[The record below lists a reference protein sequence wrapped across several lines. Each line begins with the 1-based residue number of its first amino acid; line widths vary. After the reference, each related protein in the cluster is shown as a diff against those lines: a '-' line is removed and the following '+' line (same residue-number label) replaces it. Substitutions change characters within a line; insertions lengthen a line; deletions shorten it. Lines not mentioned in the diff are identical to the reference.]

1 MIYNLVLAGSQLKGL
16 AYIGTLRALEE
27 LKLTHTI
34 KNICGVSSGAIFGL
48 LIFLGLNYERLFE
61 LAIKICKY
69 DLIRSTE
76 KINISNILELYG
88 IESGENIKK
97 ILRVVLETKTKKK
110 DCTFRD
116 LEEVFP
122 EKTFIV
128 VGTNVTENITEYFSK
143 DTTPYMKIID
153 AIRIS
158 ISIPMIFTKQEY
170 KNNLYVDGGIGC
182 NIPMDYFKNDIEHTL
197 GICVSSPNY
206 LTDITSVESYM
217 FRIFRILLDNIDNYI
232 IERYRDNIVEILV
245 DYNYLNIDINE
256 DKTRYLINAGY
267 EQFKTEIYKTRF
279 SDYLEINSII
289 NSLITNIEN
298 RDK

>member
-1 MIYNLVLAGSQLKGL
+1 MIHNLVLAGSQLKGI
-16 AYIGTLRALEE
+16 AYIGALKALEE
-27 LKLTHTI
+27 LKLISNI

-48 LIFLGLNYERLFE
+48 LIFLDLNYERLFE

-69 DLIRSTE
+69 ELMRSTE

-88 IESGENIKK
+88 FESGENIKK
-97 ILRVVLETKTKKK
+97 ILRVILEKKTKKK
-110 DCTFRD
+110 NCTFRD
-116 LEEVFP
+116 LEELFP

-128 VGTNVTENITEYFSK
+128 VGTNISENTIEYFSK
-143 DTTPYMKIID
+143 DTTPNMKIID

-170 KNNLYVDGGIGC
+170 NNNLFVDGGIGC

-206 LTDITSVESYM
+206 LTDIKSVESYM

-232 IERYRDNIVEILV
+232 IERYRDNIAEILV
-245 DYNYLNIDINE
+245 DYDYFDINMNE

-267 EQFKTEIYKTRF
+267 EQFKTELYKTRF
-279 SDYLEINSII
+279 ANYLEINSII

-298 RDK
+298 HDK